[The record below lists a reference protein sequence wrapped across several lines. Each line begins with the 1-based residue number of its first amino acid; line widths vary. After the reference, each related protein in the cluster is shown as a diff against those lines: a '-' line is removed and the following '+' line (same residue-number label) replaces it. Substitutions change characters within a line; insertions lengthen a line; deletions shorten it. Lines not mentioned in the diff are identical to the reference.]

1 MAMNLPQLPETA
13 KISTSIIRILGG
25 NPSKFTLQG
34 SNTYLLGTGH
44 SRILLDTGEGRA
56 AWAESVAKV
65 LKDEN
70 CYISE
75 CLLSHWHGDH
85 VGGVDDMFKVC
96 KDAGHGKPMLKKHMP
111 SLNPHA
117 RFDTSILGE
126 IAPDEEFSTPEGFTV
141 KALHTPGHTRDHM
154 CFLVTASPDET
165 EVGSLFTFDNVLG
178 HGTAVFEDLAAYLST
193 LRVMRDAVPEEKVVM
208 AYPGHGAVIPHARQK
223 ILEYIDHRQMREDE
237 ALNVLRYGAPHPPSQ
252 PDHQDSITRTGADG
266 REATPPAA
274 GGGKEWTSMDMV
286 KVIYRHYPENLWAPA
301 EGGLLMV
308 LEKLRGDGS
317 VQKSDE
323 GKWSIREAGIP

>member
-1 MAMNLPQLPETA
+1 MAMSLPHLAETT

-56 AWAESVAKV
+56 SWSSAIAQV
-65 LKDEN
+65 LQSEN

-75 CLLSHWHGDH
+75 LLLSHWHGDH
-85 VGGVDDMFKVC
+85 VGGVDDLLKVC
-96 KDAGHGKPMLKKHMP
+96 KDAGHAKPSVKKHMP

-117 RFDTSILGE
+117 RFDVSILSE
-126 IAPDEEFSTPEGFTV
+126 IAPDETFSTPEGFTV

-154 CFLVTASPDET
+154 CFLVTASPDES

-178 HGTAVFEDLAAYLST
+178 HGTAVFEDLAAYLAT
-193 LRVMRDAVPEEKVVM
+193 LRVMRDAVPREKVVM

-223 ILEYIDHRQMREDE
+223 ILEYIDHRQMREEE
-237 ALNVLRYGAPHPPSQ
+237 ALNVLRHGTTSAR
-252 PDHQDSITRTGADG
+252 DSITRTGEEGKDG
-266 REATPPAA
+266 QTPV
-274 GGGKEWTSMDMV
+274 GSEGKEWTSMEMV
-286 KVIYRHYPENLWAPA
+286 RVIYRHYPENLWGPA

-308 LEKLRGDGS
+308 LEKLRGDGQ
-317 VQKSDE
+317 VKKSEE
-323 GKWSIREAGIP
+323 GKWSIRDTGIP